1 MANRLNTEDAKNRVQ
16 PRQRKDRVNK
26 ALVLETLMK
35 FRLVINSAK
44 RHYSWVEKQ
53 CGVSGAQM
61 WLLWELSESP
71 GMRASD
77 LASAMAI
84 HQSTVSNLL
93 DRLESEGLIK
103 RDRSSEDRR
112 VVTLFLTQS
121 GAALVKR
128 APQPACG
135 ILPDALRRLD
145 PLVLQSLESHLE
157 KLLGVMNSVDI
168 KSLKKP
174 LADTFLAHRD
184 KPR

>member
-1 MANRLNTEDAKNRVQ
+1 MANRLNREAREKPER
-16 PRQRKDRVNK
+16 PRQKKGLANK

-44 RHYSWVEKQ
+44 RHYSWVETQ

-77 LASAMAI
+77 VASAMAI

-93 DRLESEGLIK
+93 DKLESEGFIK

-135 ILPDALRRLD
+135 ILPYALLRLD
-145 PLVLQSLESHLE
+145 PKVLQSLEKQLAP
-157 KLLGVMNSVDI
+157 LLGVMN
-168 KSLKKP
+168 
-174 LADTFLAHRD
+174 
-184 KPR
+184 

>member
-1 MANRLNTEDAKNRVQ
+1 MDRRLKRLPSD
-16 PRQRKDRVNK
+16 QRGARTQQNYQAQK
-26 ALVLETLMK
+26 ALVLQTLMK

-44 RHYSWVEKQ
+44 RHYSWVEKH

-61 WLLWELSESP
+61 WLLSELSQSP

-93 DRLESEGLIK
+93 DKLESEGYIS
-103 RDRSSEDRR
+103 RDRSAEDRR
-112 VVTLFLTQS
+112 TVSLSVTKA
-121 GAALVKR
+121 GAALVKK

-145 PLVLQSLESHLE
+145 LVTLQSLERHLE
-157 KLLGVMNSVDI
+157 QLLGVMNSVDI
-168 KSLKKP
+168 RSLKKP
-174 LADTFLAHRD
+174 LADAFSS